1 VTIDL
6 IILGVVL
13 FFALL
18 GALSGAAKQLANV
31 AALAVALFVSRVL
44 GPELGPR
51 LAAALDSPLVVGVV
65 LGSVLVFLGV
75 LVAVRYA
82 LVALL
87 RRLFGVGNPERRE
100 ADRLLGMMLGGVK
113 ALGLAYVLVSAL
125 VLAEQNVVVAGKRF
139 GLSPK
144 DSVAFSVARRFNVF
158 DLPRLTSVRDLMQ
171 VAQASK
177 DPEQARR
184 LAKDPAYKSLQQDPR
199 LKRVLADREVREAV
213 ERGDYPALMREDAIL
228 QLLRDPEFV
237 ARLSAAANRAEYFE
251 QLEKQEKQ

>member
-1 VTIDL
+1 MTIDL

-31 AALAVALFVSRVL
+31 AALVTALFVSRVL

-51 LAAALDSPLVVGVV
+51 LAAALEGPLVMGVV
-65 LGSVLVFLGV
+65 LGSVLVFIAV
-75 LVAVRYA
+75 LVVVRYA

-87 RRLFGVGNPERRE
+87 RHLFGAGNPERRE
-100 ADRLLGMMLGGVK
+100 ADRLLGLVMGGLK
-113 ALGLAYVLVSAL
+113 ALGFAYVVVCAL
-125 VLAEQNVVVAGKRF
+125 VFAEENITVAGKRF

-144 DSVAFSVARRFNVF
+144 DSLTFSTARRFNVF
-158 DLPRLTSVRDLMQ
+158 NLPRLTSVRDLMQ

-177 DPEQARR
+177 DPEQAKR
-184 LAKDPAYKSLQQDPR
+184 LAKDPSYKALQADPR
-199 LKRVLADREVREAV
+199 YKRVLADRQVREAV
-213 ERGDYPALMREDAIL
+213 ERGDYQALIREDAIL
-228 QLLRDPEFV
+228 QLLKDPEFV

-251 QLEKQEKQ
+251 QIEKAEKQ

>member
-31 AALAVALFVSRVL
+31 AALVVALFTSRVL

-51 LAAALDSPLVVGVV
+51 LASALDSPLVVGVV

-82 LVALL
+82 LVSLL

-100 ADRLLGMMLGGVK
+100 ADRLLGMLLGGVK
-113 ALGLAYVLVSAL
+113 ALGLAYVVVSAL
-125 VLAEQNVVVAGKRF
+125 VFAEQQVVVAGKRL

-144 DSVAFSVARRFNVF
+144 DSLAFSVARRFNVF
-158 DLPRLTSVRDLMQ
+158 DMPKLTSVRDLMQ

-177 DPEQARR
+177 DPEQVKK

-199 LKRVLADREVREAV
+199 FKRVLADREVREAV

-228 QLLRDPEFV
+228 QLLRDPDFV

-251 QLEKQEKQ
+251 QMEKLEKK

>member
-1 VTIDL
+1 MTIDL

-31 AALAVALFVSRVL
+31 AALAAALFVSRVL

-51 LAAALDSPLVVGVV
+51 LAAALDGPLVMGVV
-65 LGSVLVFLGV
+65 MGSVLVFIGV
-75 LVAVRYA
+75 LVVVRFA

-87 RRLFGVGNPERRE
+87 RRMFGAGNPERRE
-100 ADRLLGMMLGGVK
+100 ADRLLGLVMGGLK
-113 ALGLAYVLVSAL
+113 ALGISYAL
-125 VLAEQNVVVAGKRF
+125 VCALVFAEENITVAGKRF

-144 DSVAFSVARRFNVF
+144 DSMTFSLARRYNVF
-158 DLPRLTSVRDLMQ
+158 NLPRLTSVRDLMQ

-184 LAKDPAYKSLQQDPR
+184 LAKDPAYKAVQQDPR
-199 LKRVLADREVREAV
+199 YKRVLADKQVREAV
-213 ERGDYPALMREDAIL
+213 ERGDYQALMREDAIL
-228 QLLRDPEFV
+228 QLLKDPEFV

-251 QLEKQEKQ
+251 EIEKSERR